1 MTGVGQAYTDLMLQF
16 DLKMELLNEY
26 SHFICYNRFSLS
38 VSLNSHKGE
47 INTMLR
53 LITLI
58 IFTFLIVPST
68 ALASYAPPPMNPG
81 EEEMMYEMPNTV
93 NTTARVL
100 EVIEERTEIEEITQE
115 EREFQLLNVEILSGE
130 YKGQE
135 IEVEG
140 FNYVDTYFA
149 NSNFWFEEGDRI
161 TVGLQIE
168 NGEITRA
175 YPIGYTRDVPTY
187 ILGGL
192 FIALLLFFGKVKGL
206 KSVITLGLTVFI
218 LFKFMIPY
226 LLEGYNP
233 VLLVLITGAI
243 VTTLTFV
250 IVSGISRKTLA
261 AIAGTVGGLGA
272 AALISFIFM
281 SLMKMSGFHGEEE
294 IMLGMLDSENS
305 IDLSGLLL
313 AGIIIGALG
322 AVMDVAI
329 SIASSLEEVK
339 RNNQKASYKD
349 LFKSGMNVGGDIMGT
364 MANTLILA
372 YVGASLP
379 ILLLMNAYEYPFG
392 ELIHMEVYS
401 VEILRTLA
409 GSIGLV
415 LAIPITAFVS
425 ALLLSKQEIKTDQD
439 ATIVIGDRNTGS

>member
-1 MTGVGQAYTDLMLQF
+1 MFRFVTLMIF
-16 DLKMELLNEY
+16 ALLLIP
-26 SHFICYNRFSLS
+26 SS
-38 VSLNSHKGE
+38 V
-47 INTMLR
+47 
-53 LITLI
+53 
-58 IFTFLIVPST
+58 F
-68 ALASYAPPPMNPG
+68 ASYTPPPMNPG
-81 EEEMMYEMPNTV
+81 EEEMVYEMPDTV

-100 EVIEERTEIEEITQE
+100 EVVEERTEIEEITQE

-135 IEVEG
+135 IEIEG

-149 NSNFWFEEGDRI
+149 NSNFWFKEGDRI

-187 ILGGL
+187 LLGGL
-192 FIALLLFFGKVKGL
+192 FIALLLLFGKMKGL

-233 VLLVLITGAI
+233 VMLVLVTGAI

-250 IVSGISRKTLA
+250 IVSGISWKTLA
-261 AIAGTVGGLGA
+261 AITGTVGGLGA
-272 AALISFIFM
+272 AALISFLFM
-281 SLMKMSGFHGEEE
+281 SLMKLSGFHGEEE
-294 IMLGMLDSENS
+294 IMLSMLDSENA

-329 SIASSLEEVK
+329 SIASSLEEIK
-339 RNNQKASYKD
+339 RNNQHATYKD

-392 ELIHMEVYS
+392 QLIHMELYS

-415 LAIPITAFVS
+415 LAIPITALVS
-425 ALLLSKQEIKTDQD
+425 AFLLSKGEIQTAQD
-439 ATIVIGDRNTGS
+439 STTRIGDRDTGS

>member
-1 MTGVGQAYTDLMLQF
+1 
-16 DLKMELLNEY
+16 
-26 SHFICYNRFSLS
+26 
-38 VSLNSHKGE
+38 
-47 INTMLR
+47 MLR
-53 LITLI
+53 LITLMLL
-58 IFTFLIVPST
+58 TFLLTPATS
-68 ALASYAPPPMNPG
+68 LASYTSSPSTPG
-81 EEEMMYEMPNTV
+81 EEEMMHELPDTV

-100 EVIEERTEIEEITQE
+100 EVIDEGTEIDDMTQV
-115 EREFQLLNVEILSGE
+115 EREFQQLNVEILTGE
-130 YKGQE
+130 FKGQE
-135 IEVEG
+135 IEVVG
-140 FNYVDTYFA
+140 YNYVDAYYS
-149 NSNFWFEEGDRI
+149 NSNFWFKEGERI
-161 TVGLQIE
+161 TIGLQVE

-175 YPIGYTRDVPTY
+175 YPVGYTRDVPTY

-192 FIALLLFFGKVKGL
+192 FIALLLFFGKMKGL

-233 VLLVLITGAI
+233 VLLVLVTGAI
-243 VTTLTFV
+243 VTTLTFL
-250 IVSGISRKTLA
+250 IVSGISRKTFA
-261 AIAGTVGGLGA
+261 AITGTVGGLGA
-272 AALISFIFM
+272 AAFISFLFM
-281 SLMKMSGFHGEEE
+281 SLMKLSGFHGEEE
-294 IMLGMLDSENS
+294 VMLGMLDSEQS

-329 SIASSLEEVK
+329 SIASSLEEIK
-339 RNNQKASYKD
+339 RNHKKATYKD

-392 ELIHMEVYS
+392 ELIHMEIFT

-415 LAIPITAFVS
+415 LAIPITALVS
-425 ALLLSKQEIKTDQD
+425 AFLLSKGEIQTAQD
-439 ATIVIGDRNTGS
+439 KTIVVGDRNTGS

>member
-1 MTGVGQAYTDLMLQF
+1 
-16 DLKMELLNEY
+16 
-26 SHFICYNRFSLS
+26 
-38 VSLNSHKGE
+38 
-47 INTMLR
+47 MLR
-53 LITLI
+53 LITLMLL
-58 IFTFLIVPST
+58 TFLLTPATS
-68 ALASYAPPPMNPG
+68 LASYTSSPSTPG
-81 EEEMMYEMPNTV
+81 EEEMMHELPDTV

-100 EVIEERTEIEEITQE
+100 EVIDEGTEIDDMTQV
-115 EREFQLLNVEILSGE
+115 EREFQQMNVEILTGE
-130 YKGQE
+130 FKGQE
-135 IEVEG
+135 IEVVG
-140 FNYVDTYFA
+140 YNYVDAYYS
-149 NSNFWFEEGDRI
+149 NSNFWFKEGERI
-161 TVGLQIE
+161 TIGLQVE

-175 YPIGYTRDVPTY
+175 YPVGYTRDVPSY

-192 FIALLLFFGKVKGL
+192 FIALLLFFGKMKGL

-233 VLLVLITGAI
+233 VLLVLVTGAI
-243 VTTLTFV
+243 VTTLTFL
-250 IVSGISRKTLA
+250 IVSGISRKTFA
-261 AIAGTVGGLGA
+261 AITGTVGGLGA
-272 AALISFIFM
+272 AAFISFLFM
-281 SLMKMSGFHGEEE
+281 SLMKLSGFHGEEE
-294 IMLGMLDSENS
+294 VMLGMLDSEQS

-329 SIASSLEEVK
+329 SIASSLEEIK
-339 RNNQKASYKD
+339 RNHKKATYKD

-392 ELIHMEVYS
+392 ELIHMEIFT

-415 LAIPITAFVS
+415 LAIPITALVS
-425 ALLLSKQEIKTDQD
+425 AFLLSKGEIQTAQD
-439 ATIVIGDRNTGS
+439 KTIVVGDRNTGS